1 MLEKQVF
8 QKFTDLETKNNKL
21 KNSSTEQRLV
31 YNNLYDFF
39 FDTNNIQEIQLN
51 NYTSYIIPISRD
63 IDNGFVENVLIHQNG
78 LNDKIQGG
86 CISIKIKDNHPL
98 VFLGHIL
105 PWSEF
110 FDIANTP

>member
-1 MLEKQVF
+1 MK
-8 QKFTDLETKNNKL
+8 
-21 KNSSTEQRLV
+21 
-31 YNNLYDFF
+31 
-39 FDTNNIQEIQLN
+39 
-51 NYTSYIIPISRD
+51 
-63 IDNGFVENVLIHQNG
+63 IHQNG

-110 FDIANTP
+110 FDMALLTK